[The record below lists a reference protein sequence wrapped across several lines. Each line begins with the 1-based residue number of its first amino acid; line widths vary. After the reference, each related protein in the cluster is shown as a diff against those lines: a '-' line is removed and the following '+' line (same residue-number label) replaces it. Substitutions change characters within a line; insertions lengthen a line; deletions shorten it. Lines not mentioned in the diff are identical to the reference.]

1 MDRKEEVYKG
11 KDQKKPNNSLGLRLE
26 KIWQV
31 TETAYKKVEKER
43 SWCRISLKLK
53 TSQRE
58 LIWGV

>member
-11 KDQKKPNNSLGLRLE
+11 KDQKKPNNSIGLRLE

-53 TSQRE
+53 T
-58 LIWGV
+58 